1 MPSQPSSP
9 TEMSYTQL
17 FKRAPLTATPAANQ
31 AKPTPKTAPPATIN
45 VYDRG
50 RSNATPSTLPSSA
63 LFSNPVAMSATRAGS
78 ANSNLADASTIEDRL
93 SNLALKLGQQS
104 KSSIDPS
111 NPQPHP
117 SNSNMGEIHQFIDI
131 LKNMQNVVSRTVDEQ
146 QRTKKARALNTLLTM
161 FESIIDERSNIQQT
175 AKEPS
180 TQHLEWRIKCLETEN
195 QRLQSRCTDGET
207 TLQHRNQE
215 ITLLQQDVQRI
226 AAENDR
232 LRNDLAHS
240 QDQCQQEYTRAQE
253 AEQVAS
259 ESEKVA
265 NGLLSSYGRLTEEN
279 VDLLRAMEDVES
291 EKKLLSKTL
300 TSIREEVD
308 ALRNQSNQLHKQ
320 LRDSNKQKKELESFL
335 DVANMELEKQR
346 NAISAA
352 NEDRQR
358 IQDELHR
365 SQRNSTATSEQL
377 LKLRDEFTKK
387 LQVDRNSK
395 AHESLVT
402 KLEEEQKRRR
412 ELEELVST
420 AKGKEDSAGELM
432 RKLARSNAELRSQ
445 VNQMVARINHSP
457 GTLEPLVAVEECSKE
472 AQGSGSLDETKES
485 DNLSCYF

>member
-1 MPSQPSSP
+1 MHAASS
-9 TEMSYTQL
+9 
-17 FKRAPLTATPAANQ
+17 
-31 AKPTPKTAPPATIN
+31 
-45 VYDRG
+45 
-50 RSNATPSTLPSSA
+50 
-63 LFSNPVAMSATRAGS
+63 
-78 ANSNLADASTIEDRL
+78 IEDRL
-93 SNLALKLGQQS
+93 SNLALKLDQS

-161 FESIIDERSNIQQT
+161 FESIIDERSNIQKT

-180 TQHLEWRIKCLETEN
+180 TQHLEWRIQCLETEN
-195 QRLQSRCTDGET
+195 QRLRSRCTDSET

-232 LRNDLAHS
+232 LRNDLAHA
-240 QDQCQQEYTRAQE
+240 QEQCQQEYIRAQE

-291 EKKLLSKTL
+291 EKKLLSKAL
-300 TSIREEVD
+300 VSVREEVD

-320 LRDSNKQKKELESFL
+320 LRDSNKQKKELES
-335 DVANMELEKQR
+335 VANMELEKQR
-346 NAISAA
+346 NAISVA

-395 AHESLVT
+395 AHESLVR

-445 VNQMVARINHSP
+445 VNQMVARMNHSQS
-457 GTLEPLVAVEECSKE
+457 TLEPLVAVEECSKE
-472 AQGSGSLDETKES
+472 AQGSLDETKES

>member
-31 AKPTPKTAPPATIN
+31 AKPTMPKTAPPATIN

-63 LFSNPVAMSATRAGS
+63 LFPNPGTMSATRAGS
-78 ANSNLADASTIEDRL
+78 AHSNTVDASSIEDRL
-93 SNLALKLGQQS
+93 SNLALKLDQS

-117 SNSNMGEIHQFIDI
+117 SNGNMGEIHQFIDI

-161 FESIIDERSNIQQT
+161 FESIIDERSNIQKT

-180 TQHLEWRIKCLETEN
+180 TQHLEWRIQCLETEN
-195 QRLQSRCTDGET
+195 RRLQSRCTDSET

-232 LRNDLAHS
+232 LRNELAHA
-240 QDQCQQEYTRAQE
+240 QEQCQQEYIRAQE

-291 EKKLLSKTL
+291 EKKLLSKAL

-320 LRDSNKQKKELESFL
+320 LRDSNKQKKEL
-335 DVANMELEKQR
+335 DIANMELEKQR

-432 RKLARSNAELRSQ
+432 RRLARSNAELRSQ

-472 AQGSGSLDETKES
+472 RQDLLDETKES